1 LLETL
6 LEACWTLLDCGF
18 LNGGFYAGFCVG
30 FYVGFYRFLCHV
42 SGNCSALCFW
52 SVKHKLNV
60 PRDEFWDPILEAV
73 GLSNVS
79 DPKTKAKSDQ

>member
-1 LLETL
+1 MPVSVPVSRSVSI
-6 LEACWTLLDCGF
+6 
-18 LNGGFYAGFCVG
+18 GFYAT
-30 FYVGFYRFLCHV
+30 FLV
-42 SGNCSALCFW
+42 MFLLCFVW

-73 GLSNVS
+73 GLSNGS